1 MKRLIH
7 VPTSLC
13 IDEQI
18 PKEALALAKE
28 TQLPIRIG
36 TEEDSE
42 TGICIVQI
50 PEKHAIDYK
59 QTVEVGFIQPIDYT
73 NEFIVFP
80 KDLKC
85 VVSREGAPNT
95 QLELTPRLK
104 ESHVVKYRDRFN
116 DAGTYSFVISSAL
129 YGVIQEGK
137 FEVS

>member
-7 VPTSLC
+7 VPASLY
-13 IDEQI
+13 IDEKI
-18 PKEALALAKE
+18 PEEALELAKE
-28 TQLPIRIG
+28 TKLAIRIG
-36 TEEDSE
+36 VEEDLE
-42 TGICIVQI
+42 TDISVVQV
-50 PEKHAIDYK
+50 PENNFIDYK
-59 QTVEVGFIQPIDYT
+59 KIVEVGFIQAIDYT

-85 VVSREGAPNT
+85 IVSEECCPEN
-95 QLELTPRLK
+95 QIELNPKLK

-116 DAGTYSFVISSAL
+116 KVGIYNFSLSSPR

>member
-7 VPTSLC
+7 VPASLY
-13 IDEQI
+13 IDEKI
-18 PKEALALAKE
+18 PEEALALAKE
-28 TQLPIRIG
+28 TQLPVRIG

-42 TGICIVQI
+42 TDICVVQI

-59 QTVEVGFIQPIDYT
+59 KIVEVGFIQPIDYT

-85 VVSREGAPNT
+85 VVNQDGATGT
-95 QLELTPRLK
+95 QIELTPKLK

-116 DAGTYSFVISSAL
+116 EIGIYSFVVSSSL
-129 YGVIQEGK
+129 HGVIQEGK

>member
-7 VPTSLC
+7 VPASLY
-13 IDEQI
+13 IDEKI
-18 PKEALALAKE
+18 PEEALALAKE
-28 TQLPIRIG
+28 TQLSIRIG

-42 TGICIVQI
+42 TDICVVQI

-59 QTVEVGFIQPIDYT
+59 KIVEVGFIQPIDYT

-85 VVSREGAPNT
+85 VVSQDGATNI
-95 QLELTPRLK
+95 QIELTPKLK

-116 DAGTYSFVISSAL
+116 KTGTYSFVISSSL
-129 YGVIQEGK
+129 HGVIQEGK
-137 FEVS
+137 FEIS